1 MKAWLEAKKHGG
13 TDGIKSVIIK
23 TDCGNTNLHRNYSHT
38 NWPYLDAEIGTFIR
52 NEGLIISLLTSL
64 V

>member
-1 MKAWLEAKKHGG
+1 MKAWLEAKEYGG
-13 TDGIKSVIIK
+13 TDESNPNHQ
-23 TDCGNTNLHRNYSHT
+23 TDCGNANLQRNYSQT

-52 NEGLIISLLTSL
+52 NEGIDHILIDRL